1 MVGPAKRK
9 PRRRRSWLKAS
20 LSAFLARVRAGETVL
35 VTDHGRPVARI
46 VPVAPA
52 ADDAGQHLADLARA
66 GLLTVG
72 ERIIPAA
79 YWQLQ
84 LPGDRRGASL
94 SALLAEREAGR

>member
-1 MVGPAKRK
+1 MTTVGVAE
-9 PRRRRSWLKAS
+9 LKAS

-35 VTDHGRPVARI
+35 VTYHGRPVARL
-46 VPVAPA
+46 VPVAPV
-52 ADDAGQHLADLARA
+52 ADDPGRRLDDLARA

-72 ERIIPAA
+72 ERIVPAA

-94 SALLAEREAGR
+94 AALLAEREAGR